1 MTNRGREEQRLISV
15 SQRYIYPLIAPPTP
29 PQLEQDKASIDAS
42 FEKAFALLDQ
52 LSTDTSA
59 LKASEEA
66 RTERLDTALRDV
78 EEVITELK
86 SASRRREDEG
96 RRISEEVSVLKGL
109 IPKALEGQKDLT
121 DGRLKELGS
130 ELKSLK
136 TLIGNRMG
144 GGVSSP
150 AASARNYGTLA
161 GQTVNGS
168 GTNTPR
174 EPPAQNSSLV
184 SGTTGLAANSGSS
197 ENQTAASSTPNPVS
211 SGPTREGSNTFG
223 TSGGRAA
230 IPAWQMAAA
239 TKSKTV
245 PAGTTG
251 ETANGPGTEA
261 ANSS

>member
-1 MTNRGREEQRLISV
+1 MDLRTSELIQV
-15 SQRYIYPLIAPPTP
+15 PQRYIYPLIAPPTP

-59 LKASEEA
+59 LKTSEEA
-66 RTERLDTALRDV
+66 RTERLDTALREV
-78 EEVITELK
+78 ELVITELK
-86 SASRRREDEG
+86 TASRRREDEG
-96 RRISEEVSVLKGL
+96 RRISEEVSALKGL

-150 AASARNYGTLA
+150 AASARNYGALG
-161 GQTVNGS
+161 GQAVSGS
-168 GTNTPR
+168 GSTTPR
-174 EPPAQNSSLV
+174 EPPAQNSSNG
-184 SGTTGLAANSGSS
+184 SGTSGLGASIGSS
-197 ENQTAASSTPNPVS
+197 ESQTARSSTPTTVS
-211 SGPTREGSNTFG
+211 SAPNKEGSTSFG
-223 TSGGRAA
+223 ASSGRAA

-239 TKSKTV
+239 SKAKSVTSEDKGV
-245 PAGTTG
+245 
-251 ETANGPGTEA
+251 TANGTNVEA
-261 ANSS
+261 GSSS